1 MDKEQDIWEFIREN
15 KLLLQEYVEVRVRI
29 LKLELIRTTSSIGGI
44 LTWLI
49 ISLFMFFLV
58 ILFAGITLGLWVGKM
73 MDNYVAGFGITT
85 LLFLLLMLLL
95 TIFRKKL
102 FINPIVKILI
112 KQNEYE

>member
-29 LKLELIRTTSSIGGI
+29 FKLELIRTTSSIGGVLVWI
-44 LTWLI
+44 I

-58 ILFAGITLGLWVGKM
+58 LLFAGITLGLWLGKV

-85 LLFLLLMLLL
+85 IIILVITLLL
-95 TIFRKKL
+95 TIFRKNL

-112 KQNEYE
+112 KQD